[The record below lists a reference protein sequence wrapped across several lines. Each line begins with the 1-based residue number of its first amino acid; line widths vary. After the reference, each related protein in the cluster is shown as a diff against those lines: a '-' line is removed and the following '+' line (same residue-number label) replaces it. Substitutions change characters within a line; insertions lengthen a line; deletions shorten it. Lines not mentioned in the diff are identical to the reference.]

1 MNDDD
6 EEDDLPADEDDW
18 CPCGPSQ
25 FPLRFSLFPNV
36 PPYIRMLVP
45 GQNYQP
51 PLPQVSRQCSILL
64 TLLSSPLSVQLP
76 NWGGEERRD
85 VLK

>member
-51 PLPQVSRQCSILL
+51 PLPQVSAA
-64 TLLSSPLSVQLP
+64 SPPLFLFQLP